1 MDLRLHA
8 RQFVIARRALAVD
21 ETWTARDLPGGL
33 VLSHQRDLAVE
44 VIDPDPAAPE
54 ILLGHRYLLDPATG
68 RGAGRYVHIAW
79 PHAMPD
85 PVGLLTLCHA
95 GTGAD
100 FVLSSSPALAM
111 LALTGEIPP
120 YDVTEALDHRGAMN
134 YLPMPMTRWH
144 AVRRLFCDQKADLAT
159 GAIAHHS
166 HGIAPL
172 ADPETARAVLR
183 DELLGFAAEL
193 KARIPGTVFLPL
205 TAGLDSRTLAA
216 SFLAA
221 GLPFEAVTFRYVG
234 KPVTDVTVAAAICR
248 RFGIRHHV
256 LGLADPLDPAAGARL
271 AEHISD
277 ALLDWDN
284 SHLFPGDGYR
294 YQREGDAM
302 IPGTCFALARPGFVH
317 YFPERFDFANA
328 SGAEIWAARCGEPG
342 PPALTAAFDDW
353 RDWRAAHL
361 GALDWISAF
370 YLDHRLTG
378 WRAAL
383 EQGYDMLP
391 AVSLN
396 PANNARI
403 QSAFITPD
411 LEERLS
417 GRMQRELVT
426 ELVPELMR
434 FPFNP
439 PTLGDRVRRLP
450 RGLRRR
456 LTRLRGAVAQ
466 R

>member
-8 RQFVIARRALAVD
+8 RQFVIARRALRFD

-44 VIDPDPAAPE
+44 VINPDPAAPE
-54 ILLGHRYLLDPATG
+54 ILLGHRFCLDAATG

-79 PHAMPD
+79 PHVMPD

-95 GTGAD
+95 GSGAD
-100 FVLSSSPALAM
+100 FVLASSPALAM

-134 YLPMPMTRWH
+134 YLPMPMTRWR
-144 AVRRLFCDQKADLAT
+144 AVRRLFCDQKADLAA
-159 GAIAHHS
+159 GAITHHP

-183 DELLGFAAEL
+183 DELLRFAAEL
-193 KARIPGTVFLPL
+193 KTRIPGTVFLPL

-221 GLPFEAVTFRYVG
+221 GLPFEAVTFHYVG
-234 KPVTDVTVAAAICR
+234 KPVADVTVAAAICR
-248 RFGIRHHV
+248 HLGISHHV
-256 LGLADPLDPAAGARL
+256 IGLADPPDPEAGTRL
-271 AEHISD
+271 AEHVSD
-277 ALLDWDN
+277 AFLDWDI

-294 YQREGDAM
+294 YQGAGDAM
-302 IPGTCFALARPGFVH
+302 IPGTCFALARPGFVN
-317 YFPERFDFANA
+317 YFPENFDFAAA
-328 SGAEIWAARCGEPG
+328 SGAEIWAARCGESG
-342 PPALTAAFDDW
+342 PPALTSAFDDW
-353 RDWRAAHL
+353 RDWRRRHL
-361 GALDWISAF
+361 GGLDWISAF

-378 WRAAL
+378 WRGAL

-403 QSAFITPD
+403 QSAFVTPG

-426 ELVPELMR
+426 ELRPDLMR

-439 PTLGDRVRRLP
+439 PSLGDRIRRLP
-450 RGLRRR
+450 RGFQRR
-456 LTRLRGAVAQ
+456 LARIRGAAGG